1 MQKTLTVLAALAAMA
16 PVAARADETPA
27 PLAVRFTESPKAY
40 QRLGPVGPYYPE
52 IAVARRTTG
61 SAVIDCDVGRL
72 GALDRCAVVE
82 ENPKGVFF
90 GAAALRMA
98 ERRWIGADLA
108 AGAKEGAQARFLV
121 PFEFATMKAR

>member
-1 MQKTLTVLAALAAMA
+1 MRKTLTVLTALAAMA
-16 PVAARADETPA
+16 PVAARADEAPV
-27 PLAVRFTESPKAY
+27 PLAVRFAESPKAY
-40 QRLGPVGPYYPE
+40 RLGPVGPYYPE
-52 IAVARRTTG
+52 VAVARRATG

-108 AGAKEGAQARFLV
+108 AGAKEGVHARFLV
-121 PFEFATMKAR
+121 PFEFATPKAR